1 MKGNGKIMAPKYEM
15 RDEEDSDGGL
25 FASVKNLILQPFR
38 IALSKEAFRA
48 YLTTFLV
55 IATGITL
62 LGFAITA
69 YTLFYWSYIPRIGFE
84 RPVHLQF
91 DDVFKPSDSRYSAAR
106 GATPYPHGT
115 VSLSPEIVSV
125 QRYDVAIELTL
136 PRTPE
141 NMDAGNFMLEVN
153 MYAPEEKGTS
163 LMDTVQAG
171 LASGSAAAKVL
182 ATSRRP
188 AMLPYR
194 SQIVETAYKIS
205 ELHWYLL
212 DWRSE
217 EDKLYIEMFESV
229 EFPKGWRNVP
239 STLKLEIQS
248 SHRMQIRSAKAIFR
262 ARFRGLRWL
271 MYNHRVISALLF
283 IGGFWMTEMM
293 FAGLAWAALT
303 LFVVP
308 PTQDV
313 KAEEVHEVA
322 KRIKEEPEDEDVR
335 LSDTERTF
343 PTLSGQQPLRYS
355 NPKTIKQEDEEAAV
369 LVPGDG
375 TGQAAEADDED
386 EDADFFLDS
395 GLGTSMESSANR
407 RESARRRRGRTSMKD
422 ES

>member
-1 MKGNGKIMAPKYEM
+1 MVSKYEK
-15 RDEEDSDGGL
+15 SDRKGGL
-25 FASVKNLILQPFR
+25 IAFVKNLVLKPFR
-38 IALSKEAFRA
+38 IALSKEALRA

-55 IATGITL
+55 IATGLIL

-84 RPVHLQF
+84 RTIHLQF
-91 DDVFKPSDSRYSAAR
+91 DNVFKPSDSRYTVAR
-106 GATPYPHGT
+106 GAGPYPYGT
-115 VSLSPEIVSV
+115 ANLAPEIVSV

-141 NMDAGNFMLEVN
+141 NTDAGNFMLEVN
-153 MYAPEEKGTS
+153 MYAPEEKGAGI
-163 LMDTVQAG
+163 MDTVQAG
-171 LASGSAAAKVL
+171 IAPGTAAAKVL

-194 SQIVETAYKIS
+194 SQIVELAYKVS

-212 DWRSE
+212 NWRSE
-217 EDKLYIEMFESV
+217 EDKLYVEMFESV

-239 STLKLEIQS
+239 SSLKLEIQS
-248 SHRMQIRSAKAIFR
+248 SHRMQIYSAKAVFR

-271 MYNHRVISALLF
+271 MYNHRVISAVVF
-283 IGGFWMTEMM
+283 IGGFWTTEMI

-308 PTQDV
+308 PSQEV

-322 KRIKEEPEDEDVR
+322 ERIKEEPEDEKAR

-343 PTLSGQQPLRYS
+343 PTLSGQQALRYS
-355 NPKTIKQEDEEAAV
+355 SPKIKHEDDETGV
-369 LVPGDG
+369 LVPGVG
-375 TGQAAEADDED
+375 TPQAAEADDED

-407 RESARRRRGRTSMKD
+407 RESMRRRRGRTSLKD
-422 ES
+422 EG